1 LQVTGSKG
9 TNIWDA
15 ISDGMCN
22 MGYNCT
28 AKNCKEKWENINKH
42 FKKSVGSVAKKPF
55 ENITV
60 SPYTI
65 MDLLIWEMA
74 LPIQAIKLTALLVK
88 VEMLKPFQV
97 FVFSNLTLT

>member
-60 SPYTI
+60 SPYFHELDVLYNNGFVNLGNGSTNTGK
-65 MDLLIWEMA
+65 
-74 LPIQAIKLTALLVK
+74 QA
-88 VEMLKPFQV
+88 
-97 FVFSNLTLT
+97 NCTLGKG